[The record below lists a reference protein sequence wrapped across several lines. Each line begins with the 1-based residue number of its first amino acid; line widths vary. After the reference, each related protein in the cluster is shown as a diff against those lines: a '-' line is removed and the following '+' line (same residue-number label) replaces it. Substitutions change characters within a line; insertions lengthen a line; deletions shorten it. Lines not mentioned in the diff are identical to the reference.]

1 MEADMKVNK
10 VADIEVD
17 MVSDMEVDMMADMVA
32 NIDINTEIQI
42 GERVGH
48 GGRLIGPKLFRPEA
62 CASIKLCGFILSIFI
77 RL

>member
-32 NIDINTEIQI
+32 NIDINIYINMEIQF

-48 GGRLIGPKLFRPEA
+48 RDWLSGTKLFRPEA
-62 CASIKLCGFILSIFI
+62 CASSKLCEFSS
-77 RL
+77 